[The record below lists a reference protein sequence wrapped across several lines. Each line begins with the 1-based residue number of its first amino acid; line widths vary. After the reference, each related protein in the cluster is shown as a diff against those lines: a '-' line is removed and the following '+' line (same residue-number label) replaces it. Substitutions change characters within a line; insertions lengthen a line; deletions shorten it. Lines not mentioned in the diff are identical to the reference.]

1 MIFLII
7 IVCYVFIIL
16 IGAILH
22 ETYYKNKYLQIR
34 PYGELINVEDGQ
46 MHVYSMGKGEK
57 TIVLLPGMGV
67 SLPSAEFGPL
77 MRKLSEKYCVVCVEY
92 FGVGFSSQTTKPR
105 TCENYIEET
114 RTVLGKLGVSA
125 PYILMP
131 HSISSVFSEYYA
143 AKYPEEVRAII
154 SLDGTSS
161 AYYAPMPAF
170 VKSLLGVAKFQQAIG
185 FTSVIGSLVTKRNL
199 LLSYGYSEKEINDM
213 VAFAGFSV
221 NSNIL
226 QEISSS
232 ADYIKEV
239 MNLPFPNNVPYYK
252 VISRM
257 TYEKP
262 NKQIKITPQEYQNQ
276 HLARIGEQTKFE
288 ILEGNHFIY
297 LNNVMRIAGIVDELL
312 GQDDQ

>member
-22 ETYYKNKYLQIR
+22 ATYYKNKYMQIR

-143 AKYPEEVRAII
+143 AKYQ
-154 SLDGTSS
+154 
-161 AYYAPMPAF
+161 
-170 VKSLLGVAKFQQAIG
+170 KK
-185 FTSVIGSLVTKRNL
+185 
-199 LLSYGYSEKEINDM
+199 
-213 VAFAGFSV
+213 
-221 NSNIL
+221 
-226 QEISSS
+226 
-232 ADYIKEV
+232 
-239 MNLPFPNNVPYYK
+239 
-252 VISRM
+252 
-257 TYEKP
+257 
-262 NKQIKITPQEYQNQ
+262 
-276 HLARIGEQTKFE
+276 
-288 ILEGNHFIY
+288 
-297 LNNVMRIAGIVDELL
+297 
-312 GQDDQ
+312 